1 MTSPSM
7 RLQSYVDT
15 EQLHRQ
21 KSTDAETQNVRGI
34 LAGAKVRRL
43 CTNRQALKKMNHVF
57 SHKLDTWVPTDQH
70 RTGRCWIHASL
81 NVLKARWMHKYP
93 NLELSP
99 CYVSFFDKLERANT
113 VLQRAKRMRDLSM
126 DHREMVSLLTDMG
139 TDGGQWNM
147 FIQLVEK
154 YGVVPKWSMDDTLSD
169 KDSNDVNNVI
179 ADLVVATVF
188 DIRRHPPAQADA
200 SIQQC
205 LEDIYHVLY
214 VHFGEP
220 PALVN
225 LRWNEKQDDDN
236 GKRKV
241 GDAGGKHRVRNGN
254 VVDKGW
260 VRPQDLFR
268 SICPESL
275 GKHYL
280 MLCNDPRH
288 EYGQLFRVE
297 GVTSTVE
304 GDALTYLNV
313 SSRTM
318 MDAVFHSI
326 VHHEQP
332 VWFTCDVDKQF
343 HRGRGVMDSELYMP
357 ERLYRLDKSAF
368 AVSKQ
373 ERLECRRSMPTHA
386 MVFTGV
392 DVERDPHGQSHVSK
406 WRVENSWGKEGRG
419 DAKGFI
425 AMSNEWFHEYV
436 FQVVID
442 TRVLDRRMVEYAQ
455 SASPITLKPWD
466 VFGTVAR

>member
-1 MTSPSM
+1 MLSPM
-7 RLQSYVDT
+7 RLQSYIDT
-15 EQLHRQ
+15 AQLHQQ
-21 KSTDAETQNVRGI
+21 KSDDAETQSVRSI

-43 CTNRQALKKMNHVF
+43 CTNRRALERMNHIF
-57 SHKLDTWVPTDQH
+57 SHKIDTWTPTDQH

-81 NVLKARWMHKYP
+81 NVLKARWMHKHP

-99 CYVSFFDKLERANT
+99 CYISFFDKLERANT
-113 VLQRAKRMRDLSM
+113 VLQSAKHMREVPMS
-126 DHREMVSLLTDMG
+126 HREMVSLLTDVG

-147 FIQLVEK
+147 FVQLVEK

-169 KDSNDVNNVI
+169 KDSNDVNSII
-179 ADLVVATVF
+179 ADLIVAAVF
-188 DIRRHPPAQADA
+188 SIRRSHASRSDA
-200 SIQQC
+200 VIQRC
-205 LEDIYHVLY
+205 LENIYHVLY

-220 PALVN
+220 PTLVN
-225 LRWNEKQDDDN
+225 LRWSEKGGGNNEERGADERTEP
-236 GKRKV
+236 G
-241 GDAGGKHRVRNGN
+241 VRNGD

-260 VRPQDLFR
+260 VRPQELFR

-275 GKHYL
+275 DGHYL
-280 MLCNDPRH
+280 MLCHDPRY
-288 EYGQLFRVE
+288 EYGQLFCVE
-297 GVTSTVE
+297 GVTSAVE
-304 GDALTYLNV
+304 GDSLTYLNV
-313 SSRTM
+313 SSRTL
-318 MDAVFHSI
+318 MDAVFHSV
-326 VHHEQP
+326 VHHKLP

-357 ERLYRLDKSAF
+357 ERLYRLDKGALTI
-368 AVSKQ
+368 SKR

-392 DVERDPHGQSHVSK
+392 DVERDPQGQPHISK
-406 WRVENSWGKEGRG
+406 WRVENSWGKEGARG

-442 TRVLDRRMVEYAQ
+442 VRVLDRRMVAYAQ
-455 SASPITLKPWD
+455 SASPIMLKPWD